1 MSDGKPII
9 NVTRGTIVCEDAVLA
24 DRPLQRMRG
33 LLGRELLPA
42 GEGLLLHPAPSI
54 HTAFMRFPIDVV
66 FLDRESVVVRVI
78 DRLPAWRA
86 AKAPRA
92 RSVLELPAGECA
104 RRGVQVGDWLVRV
117 SEDLVWQDPDDD
129 DRRAP
134 AVVGAAADIRGAADG
149 PAHLP
154 LPAGPGRDSRE
165 LLVIS
170 RDRRFRAVI
179 AVLLHSRAF
188 TVTFATSPGDRLAV
202 ARSRAEFVLIDAS
215 DSLAAARRQAQ
226 EAGLMRPD
234 RPVVFVSDDDAATG
248 AAGVVAKWESLERL
262 CDDIASTPPASGR
275 GTRQVGPAT
284 AAPVRSDQ

>member
-1 MSDGKPII
+1 MNDGKPII

-24 DRPLQRMRG
+24 DRPLPRMRG
-33 LLGRELLPA
+33 LLGRESLPA

-86 AKAPRA
+86 AKAQRA

-104 RRGVQVGDWLVRV
+104 RRGVEVGDWLVRV
-117 SEDLVWQDPDDD
+117 SEDLVWQDPAH

-149 PAHLP
+149 PAPLP
-154 LPAGPGRDSRE
+154 LPAEPGRDCRE

-179 AVLLHSRAF
+179 AVLLHSRGF
-188 TVTFATSPGDRLAV
+188 TVTFATSPGERLGV
-202 ARSRAEFVLIDAS
+202 ARSRAEFIVIDAG
-215 DSLAAARRQAQ
+215 DSLAAAQRQAE
-226 EAGLMRPD
+226 EAGLMRAD

-248 AAGVVAKWESLERL
+248 ADGVVPKWESLERL
-262 CDDIASTPPASGR
+262 CDDIASTPPASAR
-275 GTRQVGPAT
+275 RTRQGAS
-284 AAPVRSDQ
+284 AAVARGSGDE